1 MAIHHLK
8 TIITTGIFVI
18 FLSIFAN
25 AQKGIKLNVGIFTL
39 PTNASSIESSN
50 GQDLVKLKSTFGL
63 GLYLSYDITQKFG
76 VITGIEYTSSKTNF
90 FNYRDKNI
98 QNFGIPIMVRY
109 LAFENSKKN
118 LSISLQSGIV
128 FEREFKLMESW
139 YSSLTTTEGKLNT
152 HVAIENFLANNTSEF
167 NFYNFSLRGG
177 INITKHFDKI
187 GAFNFF
193 CNYNF
198 FKKNKTVLDVTVLK
212 DLESGFEDIFYPIQN
227 SEVKLSNIGL
237 QIGVGYT
244 FGKIVKNN

>member
-1 MAIHHLK
+1 
-8 TIITTGIFVI
+8 
-18 FLSIFAN
+18 
-25 AQKGIKLNVGIFTL
+25 
-39 PTNASSIESSN
+39 
-50 GQDLVKLKSTFGL
+50 
-63 GLYLSYDITQKFG
+63 
-76 VITGIEYTSSKTNF
+76 
-90 FNYRDKNI
+90 
-98 QNFGIPIMVRY
+98 MVRY

-139 YSSLTTTEGKLNT
+139 YSSLTTAEGKLNT

-187 GAFNFF
+187 GAFIFF

-212 DLESGFEDIFYPIQN
+212 DLESGFEHIFYPIQN